1 MADAGREKK
10 EERCEKY
17 FFHIADVLFR
27 VETE

>member
-1 MADAGREKK
+1 MVDAGGKK
-10 EERCEKY
+10 DEESCEKY